1 MTDDDMDK
9 PEEEGYGLLYPFTVV
24 TSAGGQYDDD
34 AFVAGVEVGR
44 IDMGLKIARVTGAD
58 RYRAV
63 VRTDLVKQLD
73 LVGMARGWPVLRATA
88 DETYPEWSVAEFFTE
103 SDGDGS

>member
-1 MTDDDMDK
+1 MSDDELDK

-24 TSAGGQYDDD
+24 TSKGGPYDDD
-34 AFVAGVEVGR
+34 AFVAGVQVGR
-44 IDMGLKIARVTGAD
+44 IDMGLEVARVTGAV
-58 RYRAV
+58 RYRVMAP
-63 VRTDLVKQLD
+63 TDLVKQLD

-88 DETYPEWSVAEFFTE
+88 DETYPEWSVVEFLTE